1 MAPRAKSPAP
11 ATVTRPDPCAQ
22 RVTGTSEG
30 RPAAWWRMRS
40 WRKDLDVLA
49 RLRDGLQALPDVPPG
64 EDQPP
69 VAARPPAE
77 TPAGPDSTPD
87 DSPGASG
94 ADAGTPG
101 TDADTSGADA
111 GTPGTEAD
119 SAASPGSTGPDPA
132 MAAIRETFARTASAG
147 DDAAAYFYASLFL
160 RRPGLRELFP
170 PAMDEQRDRLLTALT
185 RIVESLST
193 PEEMATYLTQLGRDH
208 RKYAV
213 EPAMYD
219 VVGESLVAT
228 LRAFSGDAF
237 TAEAEAA
244 WTQAY
249 TAASGI
255 MIRAAEEDAVRA
267 PAFWTAEVV
276 QREERSHGIAVLT
289 IAPDQEFRY
298 EAGQHVTVQTPRWPH
313 VWRPYSVACAPRD
326 DGLIRLHV
334 RAVPGGWVSNALV
347 SHTEPGDELILGPPL
362 GTMTVRHAEDR
373 DLLLVA
379 GGTGLSPLKAIAEQV
394 IRDYAAGQ
402 RRRVFLFYGARSR
415 EELYDLRDLW
425 HLADASDS
433 LQVTPVTSDD
443 PAFDGMQGNVG
454 RVAARYL
461 PHQGCEA
468 YLSGPPAMV
477 RETRRVLGKAGIPAG
492 RIHFDDALLASRP
505 RAGSG
510 T

>member
-49 RLRDGLQALPDVPPG
+49 RLRDGLQALPDVPSG
-64 EDQPP
+64 DDQPP
-69 VAARPPAE
+69 VAAHPPAE
-77 TPAGPDSTPD
+77 APAGPDSTPD

-237 TAEAEAA
+237 TTEAEAA

>member
-1 MAPRAKSPAP
+1 MASRTQSPAP
-11 ATVTRPDPCAQ
+11 ATVTAPDSCDRP
-22 RVTGTSEG
+22 GTSAPNG
-30 RPAAWWRMRS
+30 RPAAWWRTRS
-40 WRKDLDVLA
+40 WRKDFDVLA
-49 RLRDGLQALPDVPPG
+49 RLRDGLRAIPDDSPG
-64 EDQPP
+64 EDQPE
-69 VAARPPAE
+69 AASPPAGPPAE
-77 TPAGPDSTPD
+77 SGGKPDA
-87 DSPGASG
+87 SPGASE
-94 ADAGTPG
+94 AEAG
-101 TDADTSGADA
+101 
-111 GTPGTEAD
+111 
-119 SAASPGSTGPDPA
+119 SAASPGSAGPDPA
-132 MAAIRETFARTASAG
+132 MAAIKETFARTASAG

-193 PEEMATYLTQLGRDH
+193 PEEMAAYLTQLGRDH

-213 EPAMYD
+213 EPSMYE

-249 TAASGI
+249 AAASGI
-255 MIRAAEEDAVRA
+255 MIRAAEEDAVDA

-276 QREERSHGIAVLT
+276 EREERSHGIAVLT
-289 IAPDQEFRY
+289 IAPDHEFRY
-298 EAGQHVTVQTPRWPH
+298 EAGQHVTVQTPRWPR

-373 DLLLVA
+373 DLLCVA

-394 IRDYAAGQ
+394 IRDYAQGR
-402 RRRVFLFYGARSR
+402 RRRVFLFYGARCR

-425 HLADASDS
+425 HLADACDS

-461 PHQGCEA
+461 PHQACEA
-468 YLSGPPAMV
+468 YLAGPPAMV
-477 RETRRVLGKAGIPAG
+477 RETRRVLSKAGIPAG
-492 RIHFDDALLASRP
+492 RIHFDDALLASRQ